1 MMSIKKIALLIAY
14 QEEQGF
20 SSRAAQG
27 MRRDVENVANFL
39 KSPYGGAWH
48 DSEIIL
54 KFSPSKSEILQLLD
68 LFSAEKDYAF
78 IVFFGH
84 GRYSEDYDD
93 VMLQLNPTEE
103 IPSLSLRNRV
113 PKELIVLDC
122 CRAISGEDIITEGI
136 ERFAA
141 QRKMLDVVACRD
153 LYNNCILLA
162 DKGNTVLYA
171 CSPGEKSYSTTS
183 GGNYTRNLLSVT
195 RKWEEDLAKI
205 AAPGR
210 EYMFSVVKAHME
222 ASKETERR
230 QNIQHPDIEKSRSG
244 VYLPFAVAVY
254 EEAQ

>member
-1 MMSIKKIALLIAY
+1 MSIKKIALLIAY

-171 CSPGEKSYSTTS
+171 CSPGEKSYGTTS
-183 GGNYTRNLLSVT
+183 GGNYTRNLLFVT
-195 RKWEEDLAKI
+195 RKWEEDLAKTAI
-205 AAPGR
+205 AGR
-210 EYMFSVVKAHME
+210 KYIFSVVKAHME